1 MFWRRDRARILAD
14 LERFAVEDDG
24 RPLATELGFDAVDY
38 PLPDGRTVRFRGSI
52 DRVDDT
58 GAGSAK
64 VSDYKTGGARRYAGL
79 TPADPHQRGTH
90 LQLAV
95 YSLAA
100 RQVLGRADVEAWYW
114 FVTER
119 GNFERIGYQLTPE
132 VQHEV
137 GGAVGEIVDGI
148 TSGMFPARPPVEPN
162 YVYVDCWYCSPDG
175 LSTAEAR
182 RDWERKRSDPRLAP
196 YVRLA
201 EPEAVDGAP

>member
-1 MFWRRDRARILAD
+1 MY
-14 LERFAVEDDG
+14 G
-24 RPLATELGFDAVDY
+24 
-38 PLPDGRTVRFRGSI
+38 
-52 DRVDDT
+52 
-58 GAGSAK
+58 
-64 VSDYKTGGARRYAGL
+64 
-79 TPADPHQRGTH
+79 
-90 LQLAV
+90 
-95 YSLAA
+95 LAA
-100 RQVLGRADVEAWYW
+100 QQVLGRADVEAWYW

-148 TSGMFPARPPVEPN
+148 TSGTFPARPPVEPN
-162 YVYVDCWYCSPDG
+162 YVYVECWYCSPDG

-182 RDWERKRSDPRLAP
+182 RDWERKRSDPQLAR